1 MQVEDIAQPQPAEL
15 ERITHFMSDAA
26 QNNHAQQFERA
37 IATAFTC
44 RSIIKYNSTLSETQI
59 NELLADIDETV
70 HFLQQRL
77 TANKAIETNLL
88 FSPIQQFGSF
98 SAGTTPESN
107 ADNDDYASLKQKFDS
122 LYKLYHYYFDI
133 RPGHGT
139 GAFLTRF
146 NEVMLTIDQVQLLVE
161 KHVDPFFRTPLVE
174 DHLHKVRGYVA
185 DMYTVFTEFAH
196 ATSNAL
202 QGQNIYIDTEK
213 QASLQRSEDEEAMVI
228 YDIAPIIKVY
238 KTHQQLNEI
247 METVASRISDATAFL
262 IFLQDQLS
270 DTLNKRDEV
279 IRQINNVA
287 KLLNDLNC
295 RLADYEN
302 VVAALLHQ

>member
-1 MQVEDIAQPQPAEL
+1 
-15 ERITHFMSDAA
+15 MSDEA
-26 QNNHAQQFERA
+26 QDNHAQQVERA

-77 TANKAIETNLL
+77 TANKAIETDSL
-88 FSPIQQFGSF
+88 FSQLRQFGPF
-98 SAGTTPESN
+98 SAGTTPGSN
-107 ADNDDYASLKQKFDS
+107 IENDDYTSMKQRLDS
-122 LYKLYHYYFDI
+122 LYKLYHYYFDV

-139 GAFLTRF
+139 GAFTTRF
-146 NEVMLTIDQVQLLVE
+146 NDVMSTIDQVQLFLE
-161 KHVDPFFRTPLVE
+161 KQTDPFFRTPLVE
-174 DHLHKVRGYVA
+174 DYLHKVRGYVA
-185 DMYTVFTEFAH
+185 DMYTVFTEFARTT
-196 ATSNAL
+196 ANAL

-213 QASLQRSEDEEAMVI
+213 QASLQQSEGEETPRIHDM
-228 YDIAPIIKVY
+228 APLINVY
-238 KTHQQLNEI
+238 RTHQKLNEI
-247 METVASRISDATAFL
+247 METVAIRISDATAFL
-262 IFLQDQLS
+262 VFLQDQLG

-287 KLLNDLNC
+287 TLLNDLSC

-302 VVAALLHQ
+302 VVSALISQ

>member
-1 MQVEDIAQPQPAEL
+1 
-15 ERITHFMSDAA
+15 MSDEA
-26 QNNHAQQFERA
+26 QDNHAQQFERA

-70 HFLQQRL
+70 HFLQKRL

-88 FSPIQQFGSF
+88 FSQLQQSGSF
-98 SAGTTPESN
+98 STGTTPGSN
-107 ADNDDYASLKQKFDS
+107 VENDDHTSMKQKFDS
-122 LYKLYHYYFDI
+122 LYKLYHYYFDV
-133 RPGHGT
+133 RPGQGT
-139 GAFLTRF
+139 GAFITRF
-146 NEVMLTIDQVQLLVE
+146 NDVMSTIDQVQLLVE
-161 KHVDPFFRTPLVE
+161 KHTDPFSRTPLIE
-174 DHLHKVRGYVA
+174 DHLHKVCGYVA
-185 DMYTVFTEFAH
+185 DMYTVFTEFAR

-213 QASLQRSEDEEAMVI
+213 QASLQQSEDTETPGI
-228 YDIAPIIKVY
+228 HDLAPLITVY
-238 KTHQQLNEI
+238 KTHQKLNEI

-279 IRQINNVA
+279 IRQLNNVA
-287 KLLNDLNC
+287 TLLNDLSC

-302 VVAALLHQ
+302 VVSALLRQ